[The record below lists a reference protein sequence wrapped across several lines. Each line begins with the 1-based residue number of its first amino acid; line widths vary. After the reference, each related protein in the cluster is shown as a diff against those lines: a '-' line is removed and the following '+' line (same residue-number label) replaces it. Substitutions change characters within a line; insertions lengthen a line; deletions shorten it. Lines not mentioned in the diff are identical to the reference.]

1 MQSSAARA
9 ISCSSPNALRTPW
22 TEANAVLARWANA
35 EEYRAFVLGSAVHS
49 SNSRDVGRLPRIAL
63 DETADESIYQRIIA
77 EISVARPLPSEPME
91 ETFWSISVR
100 LRRRTAGSSSGAN
113 VH

>member
-22 TEANAVLARWANA
+22 FQAEANAVLARWANA
-35 EEYRAFVLGSAVHS
+35 DEYRAFVLGSAVHS

-100 LRRRTAGSSSGAN
+100 LRRRTA
-113 VH
+113 